1 MGDIRD
7 VRSISVKDF
16 GGVPAERLQQLS
28 KGRFNGAVTV
38 FPDEKKEVEMPPNAP
53 RILRK
58 ARLFYLR
65 PLAPAFVYRPIFQ
78 DPLKD
83 PCL

>member
-16 GGVPAERLQQLS
+16 GGLSAERLQQLS

-38 FPDEKKEVEMPPNAP
+38 FPDEKREVPMPPNAP
-53 RILRK
+53 RFPRK
-58 ARLFYLR
+58 ASPLYLIALALALSAI
-65 PLAPAFVYRPIFQ
+65 PLSQDLLKAPG
-78 DPLKD
+78 L
-83 PCL
+83 